1 MSENLKL
8 NYKSH
13 ESDNN
18 ILINQCVDKSE
29 DSIDL
34 RLLKI
39 FIGCKCIVVVFIVE
53 GGMIPVQYRIF

>member
-39 FIGCKCIVVVFIVE
+39 FIGCKCIVVVFIV
-53 GGMIPVQYRIF
+53 